1 VTSFD
6 LVLRRTQYPTL
17 SPRLSPIVPA
27 RPPLLPV
34 LGGTNSVTL
43 GAAAEV
49 VLSRLRGS
57 SATMRVSTCPPI
69 TGATLQQINLGNP
82 PASWLEGLGGVAGT
96 WGLVSL
102 AGLAVAAT
110 GGAAIP
116 AVAFLKPAGAIG
128 LALVAGTAAGALRQA
143 TLESASRRI
152 QLSGSD
158 QIQLIPLGDSICVY
172 QFPRVDPSPP
182 VTGGGASIAL
192 AATVQETSST
202 VRAVA
207 TLPDS
212 LPPTTPVAALWGNL
226 EVNLSPGQ
234 VVEGLGVRLW
244 SGIASLPALFDPP
257 GLLVDL
263 RVGNSYAIS
272 APVAYL
278 GEPTESFIAAPVE
291 LVTYR
296 HQLIWAV
303 RPIRDLNKKLTLPAS
318 QELIL
323 PPKPPSLVDGSYRV
337 SVIWRQPT
345 VSLRSEIFVSE
356 QSAQALDNYLRSWP
370 QPPTDVQITKTGRT
384 LPPDRTNS
392 LFVPVRGRH
401 WNGVRWRR
409 YYWPD

>member
-6 LVLRRTQYPTL
+6 LVLKRTQYPTL
-17 SPRLSPIVPA
+17 SPRQSPIVPG

-34 LGGTNSVTL
+34 PGGTNAVTL
-43 GAAAEV
+43 RSAAEV
-49 VLSRLRGS
+49 ALSRQRVQT
-57 SATMRVSTCPPI
+57 ATMRVSACPPI

-116 AVAFLKPAGAIG
+116 AVAFLKPAGALG
-128 LALVAGTAAGALRQA
+128 LAAVAGLAAGALRQA

-152 QLSGSD
+152 QLSGAN
-158 QIQLIPLGDSICVY
+158 QISIVPLGDSICVY

-182 VTGGGASIAL
+182 VAGGGASIAL

-202 VRAVA
+202 VRVVA

-212 LPPTTPVAALWGNL
+212 LPSTTPVTALWGDL
-226 EVNLSPGQ
+226 QVNLSPGR
-234 VVEGLGVRLW
+234 VVQSLGVRLW

-263 RVGNSYAIS
+263 KVGDSYAIS

-278 GEPTESFIAAPVE
+278 GEPTESFVAAPVE

-303 RPIRDLNKKLTLPAS
+303 RPIRDLNKKLTLPAT

-323 PPKPPSLVDGSYRV
+323 PPKPPSLVDGPYRV

-356 QSAQALDNYLRSWP
+356 QSAQALDNYLRLWP

-384 LPPDRTNS
+384 IPPERTNS

-401 WNGVRWRR
+401 WNGERWRR